1 MDILLDLQKEVYSN
15 IQKKINVNEPKMCT
29 FTYWCL
35 NEECIESLE
44 CFENKEK
51 LQEHCINS
59 HINII

>member
-1 MDILLDLQKEVYSN
+1 MDVLRNLQNEIFLNV
-15 IQKKINVNEPKMCT
+15 KKKTDVNKIVNHS

-51 LQEHCINS
+51 LQENCINC
-59 HINII
+59 HIDT